1 MGINWEEVRQQM
13 IEATAGMNPE
23 NLMIS
28 VETIQNISGQ
38 KMIHVTI
45 SEIDMENYG

>member
-13 IEATAGMNPE
+13 IEATAGMNPD

-28 VETIQNISGQ
+28 VETIQNIYGQ

-45 SEIDMENYG
+45 SEMDVDSYG

>member
-1 MGINWEEVRQQM
+1 MEINWGEVRQQM

-45 SEIDMENYG
+45 LEMERYGID

>member
-1 MGINWEEVRQQM
+1 MEINWEEVRQQM

-23 NLMIS
+23 NLTIS

-45 SEIDMENYG
+45 SEIEEEI